1 MFGIFMGRWKL
12 KEVMI
17 KMENN
22 KTKFNDDLQVTEDKL
37 SETQKKLKESEANLS
52 KAHSIIEDY
61 DKRLKKLE
69 EAGNML

>member
-22 KTKFNDDLQVTEDKL
+22 KLKFGDELKETSDKL
-37 SETQKKLKESEANLS
+37 VEAKKKLTDNEGRLKKAN
-52 KAHSIIEDY
+52 SIIDDFE
-61 DKRLKKLE
+61 KRLKKLE
-69 EAGNML
+69 EAEEVY

>member
-22 KTKFNDDLQVTEDKL
+22 KTKFNE
-37 SETQKKLKESEANLS
+37 EMKESSAQL
-52 KAHSIIEDY
+52 A
-61 DKRLKKLE
+61 
-69 EAGNML
+69 